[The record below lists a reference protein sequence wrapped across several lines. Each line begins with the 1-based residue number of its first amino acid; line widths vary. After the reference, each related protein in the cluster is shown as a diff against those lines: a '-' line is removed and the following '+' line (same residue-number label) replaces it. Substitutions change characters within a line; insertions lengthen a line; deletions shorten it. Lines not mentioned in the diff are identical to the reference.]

1 MEVLISEIISSLL
14 RYDEGDPKRIQHAL
28 KVYAFSKAIAEEE
41 GMPRAERAVLETAA
55 VLHDIGIHESERKYG
70 SCAGRYQELEG
81 PPVARRIL
89 ELLGLSSELIGRVC
103 FLIGHHHTY
112 TDISGMDYQI
122 LVEADFLVNL
132 YEDGSSREAA
142 RTALERIFR
151 TETGKR
157 YLRDQFLSD
166 HPVGTARRSAG

>member
-1 MEVLISEIISSLL
+1 MEIPVSKIITALI
-14 RYDEGDPKRIQHAL
+14 RYDAGDPKRIQHAL

-41 GMPRAERAVLETAA
+41 SLPPEERSVLEAAA

-70 SCAGRYQELEG
+70 SCAGNYQELEG

-89 ELLGLSSELIGRVC
+89 EPFRLPSEFVDRVC

-112 TDISGMDYQI
+112 TGISGMDYQI

-132 YEDGSSREAA
+132 YENGSTQEAA
-142 RTALERIFR
+142 HAALEQIFR

-157 YLRDQFLSD
+157 YLREQFLSE
-166 HPVGTARRSAG
+166 